1 MKKQPQVR
9 ERTREKMFDA
19 FFKEYKEKTLRGVT
33 VGAVSRRANV
43 NRSTFYE
50 YFTDIYDLID
60 QAEDSLLTEMLSRI
74 MQLQKEGF
82 NEQRQQLM
90 GYGEKII
97 NEYGER
103 LAILLGHGDTGFS
116 QKMIAAMKPVTT
128 EIFQIDITDPKAE
141 LLISFILSGIT
152 GYITVWYNNGK
163 PVAIHDMVAALQSI
177 MAYSVSILKNQ

>member
-19 FFKEYKEKTLRGVT
+19 FFKEYKENTLRGVT

-90 GYGEKII
+90 VYG
-97 NEYGER
+97 G
-103 LAILLGHGDTGFS
+103 G
-116 QKMIAAMKPVTT
+116 
-128 EIFQIDITDPKAE
+128 
-141 LLISFILSGIT
+141 
-152 GYITVWYNNGK
+152 NNK
-163 PVAIHDMVAALQSI
+163 
-177 MAYSVSILKNQ
+177 

>member
-19 FFKEYKEKTLRGVT
+19 FFKEYKENTLRGVT

-82 NEQRQQLM
+82 NVHSRRK
-90 GYGEKII
+90 G
-97 NEYGER
+97 
-103 LAILLGHGDTGFS
+103 LLSALGGLHTP
-116 QKMIAAMKPVTT
+116 IAARRGSGASQCPPLSVT
-128 EIFQIDITDPKAE
+128 
-141 LLISFILSGIT
+141 LRRLHG
-152 GYITVWYNNGK
+152 G
-163 PVAIHDMVAALQSI
+163 
-177 MAYSVSILKNQ
+177 